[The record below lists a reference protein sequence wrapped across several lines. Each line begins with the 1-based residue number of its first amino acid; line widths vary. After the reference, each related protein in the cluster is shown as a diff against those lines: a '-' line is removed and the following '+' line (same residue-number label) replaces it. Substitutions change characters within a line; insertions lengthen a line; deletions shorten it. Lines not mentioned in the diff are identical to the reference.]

1 MVATGGGETAEAAQ
15 RAAYA
20 VAAGVVIPN
29 VRYRRDIGDRFV
41 ARDRAELERLGWLGR
56 SGPG

>member
-1 MVATGGGETAEAAQ
+1 
-15 RAAYA
+15 